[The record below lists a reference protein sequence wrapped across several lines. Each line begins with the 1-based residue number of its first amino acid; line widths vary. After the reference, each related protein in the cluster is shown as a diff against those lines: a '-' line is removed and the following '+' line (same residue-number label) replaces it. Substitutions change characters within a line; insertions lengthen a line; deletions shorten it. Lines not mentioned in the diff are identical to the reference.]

1 MIIFLNVYTHL
12 HPSRRSRARRTRQSR
27 QATQPVPADVLE
39 RIKKHDEEMSRSEE
53 SSGTSSTSSTPP
65 QKRKD
70 EEKAT
75 PIMSVF
81 RPAARPT
88 PKNKVLNPPSLH
100 QTLWPSNRKKET
112 SAPTTTAATSTT
124 ATATATESIPKAKGI
139 VA

>member
-1 MIIFLNVYTHL
+1 MLPPYIFSINGYFLMYTHTCTPVVDL
-12 HPSRRSRARRTRQSR
+12 ELIEPVNLVKQPS
-27 QATQPVPADVLE
+27 P
-39 RIKKHDEEMSRSEE
+39 SRSEE

-81 RPAARPT
+81 QPAARPT
-88 PKNKVLNPPSLH
+88 PKNKVLNPPSSH
-100 QTLWPSNRKKET
+100 QTLWSSNRKKET
-112 SAPTTTAATSTT
+112 SAPTTTAAASTT